1 MLIQNPLLA
10 FACFHREIYGSAK
23 VHLIANIMTGIGV
36 HGVLMMWLC
45 LVQGVRYHTA
55 SFARRRA
62 KHQRQLLDLRR
73 AAKYLVKS
81 ENGNHGTDEYMANF
95 FDQFGDVDG
104 SRSAG
109 SLAIRLKSDP
119 FGDSWADFLLLKLL
133 WLTVGVTA
141 VVMTAVSRF
150 PTSIDSV
157 APLTQA
163 RVHRL
168 NALYVAGSVI
178 QLIVML
184 VWVFLILR
192 NTFLTGAKLRKEP
205 FLSTRPAQLAYRV
218 LLGMLILG
226 VGALIVPLLI
236 DLYALAEKWTLGQ
249 KTDMNGDF
257 QGKDQSRLLNILLKI
272 LQNASQRLPYS
283 GTASSIGPG
292 KIVFVTTIALV
303 SAFIFLPSRPYYEDE
318 ALKKEGSRHA
328 IGDEK
333 AFSLALLERM
343 RQRRD
348 KRLAIGLAR
357 QTHTWRAFPLP
368 IKKTP
373 VASKHLSESSFQ
385 LSRSER
391 SAAYFNRYIPV
402 FCVEIA
408 CWLLEASWQAYYSP
422 NDFSLD
428 DWAPGRMALESIGLH
443 LEQSIID
450 ESLHTQA
457 FVASNISSQVD
468 GEEDSIIVIAFR
480 GTASSRNM
488 KTDLTFRQVPLF
500 DQITGTDKRATFQVR
515 SDRIDAYD
523 TNDHFWDTPMKKRDV
538 LNISPVNVQEGS
550 DSTVYNWHDDRKSSL
565 ATVSNGAKAVIKAVP
580 MARQA
585 LPCVHEGFLEAY
597 AHIRRQVLESVLAVL
612 RRQFSHAVTRARLSV
627 DSGLEKDMPLVL
639 PKIYITGHSLGGSL
653 AQLLALDIASNCEL
667 IVDIPYRS
675 EHGSSGAEDFFLLP
689 SPSESTPE
697 ARLKSRMMFF
707 SSDETQTSDNVP
719 RFRTMHLQPPIAVY
733 TYGQPR
739 LGNHAF
745 ARLYKKRVPHTFR
758 VACEGDAFTTMPP
771 TLLCGWSGIY
781 KHAGL
786 EVMLDEGC
794 TGNILVGPT
803 VVETLF
809 RFTKV
814 RTSVA
819 AHSMER
825 YRDSLESALGQD
837 ELEEYY
843 LGHGTLKQARG
854 GNTSTALPEWLT
866 QIKRSRSEEA

>member
-10 FACFHREIYGSAK
+10 FAYFHRELYGNAQ
-23 VHLIANIMTGIGV
+23 VHLIADIMIGIGV
-36 HGVLMMWLC
+36 HGVLMMWLF

-62 KHQRQLLDLRR
+62 KHQRQLLELRR
-73 AAKYLVKS
+73 AAKYMAMS
-81 ENGNHGTDEYMANF
+81 ENENYGTDEYMANY
-95 FDQFGDVDG
+95 FDRFGDVDG
-104 SRSAG
+104 SGSAG
-109 SLAIRLKSDP
+109 SLAIRLKNDP
-119 FGDSWADFLLLKLL
+119 CGDSWADFLLLKLL
-133 WLTVGVTA
+133 WLTVGATA
-141 VVMTAVSRF
+141 VVITATSRF
-150 PTSIDSV
+150 PTSIDS
-157 APLTQA
+157 AAALTPA
-163 RVHRL
+163 RLHRL
-168 NALYVAGSVI
+168 NALYVVGSVI
-178 QLIVML
+178 QLFVML

-236 DLYALAEKWTLGQ
+236 DLYALVKKWTLGQ
-249 KTDMNGDF
+249 KTDMRSDF
-257 QGKDQSRLLNILLKI
+257 EGRDRSHLVDILLKI
-272 LQNASQRLPYS
+272 LQNASQRVPYS

-292 KIVFVTTIALV
+292 KLLFVTTIALV
-303 SAFIFLPSRPYYEDE
+303 SAFVFLPSRPYYEDE
-318 ALKKEGSRHA
+318 ALKKEDNRHVV
-328 IGDEK
+328 GDEK
-333 AFSLALLERM
+333 VFSLALLERM

-357 QTHTWRAFPLP
+357 HTHTWRAFPLP
-368 IKKTP
+368 IKKAT
-373 VASKHLSESSFQ
+373 VASKLLSESSFQ
-385 LSRSER
+385 LSHSER
-391 SAAYFNRYIPV
+391 SAVYINRYIPV

-422 NDFSLD
+422 KEFSLD
-428 DWAPGRMALESIGLH
+428 DWAPGRMALESIGLR
-443 LEQSIID
+443 LEHSIID

-457 FVASNISSQVD
+457 YVASNISSQVD

-480 GTASSRNM
+480 GTANSTNM

-500 DQITGTDKRATFQVR
+500 DQITGTDERATFQVR
-515 SDRIDAYD
+515 SDRIDAFD
-523 TNDHFWDTPMKKRDV
+523 TNDHFWDTPMKRKDV
-538 LNISPVNVQEGS
+538 LSISPVGVKKEN
-550 DSTVYNWHDDRKSSL
+550 DTTAYNWHDDKKSSL

-580 MARQA
+580 LARQA

-597 AHIRRQVLESVLAVL
+597 APIRRQVLEGVLAVL
-612 RRQFSHAVTRARLSV
+612 QRQFSHAVTRAGLSV

-667 IVDIPYRS
+667 VVDVPSPS

-689 SPSESTPE
+689 SPSESCPE
-697 ARLKSRMMFF
+697 ARSKSRMRFF
-707 SSDETQTSDNVP
+707 SFDEAQTNDNVP
-719 RFRTMHLQPPIAVY
+719 KFRTMRLQPPIAVY

-739 LGNHAF
+739 LGNPAF
-745 ARLYKKRVPHTFR
+745 TRLCKQRVPHTFR

-843 LGHGTLKQARG
+843 RGHGTLKEARG
-854 GNTSTALPEWLT
+854 AHTSTALPEWLT
-866 QIKRSRSEEA
+866 QIKRSGSEEA